1 MSGALCKNILLA
13 DLLRS
18 QHLLEMLQISLT
30 FKNSEKVV
38 KKGCSVKRLRWGA
51 AIFLK
56 IKEGYK
62 FTCVKILTFR

>member
-1 MSGALCKNILLA
+1 MPFLCKNIVLA

-38 KKGCSVKRLRWGA
+38 TSSNSSK
-51 AIFLK
+51 
-56 IKEGYK
+56 
-62 FTCVKILTFR
+62 TFAMESSNFFSENRRDLF

>member
-1 MSGALCKNILLA
+1 MPFLCKNIVLA

-38 KKGCSVKRLRWGA
+38 TSSNSSK
-51 AIFLK
+51 
-56 IKEGYK
+56 
-62 FTCVKILTFR
+62 TFAMESSNFFSEYRRDLF